1 MNSFLTVLPKRSYL
15 SLTVSMMTCLI
26 LLINVSFKIITVHG
40 MIFTASSLLCPL
52 VATLYLMVLKECNL
66 IQQRHILNQSLL
78 ALYLFSIGIY
88 LLVNLPAAENIYE
101 NPAYQIVFED
111 IPKKFFAATLAFG
124 LSFYLPHLLCC
135 AKNSEML
142 VSPKKRLVLALFG
155 GFAFFSIDFVLL
167 FLDPYFENFNRIY
180 VDSLMV
186 SAGILLLVGIVYL
199 SYHLLINPVRAKRKI
214 PASPAYLSIPLYH
227 YLVSFSVT
235 IMLICLACEYRLIAF
250 TEVTTIGASAIFFP
264 FTLIAS
270 TLIGELYGYR
280 ANLRLAIVLIMA
292 ELSFDFLLMATVA
305 LPAPDFFN
313 INPFYSVILPRRIP
327 AGTLALFVTFVSNAM
342 LLENLKFTSLGLN
355 RWTRILIANIF
366 ATSLLCLVNYSIL
379 YTGVYPYDQIFNLV
393 LNSWIYKM
401 TASLLSLPL
410 VLWLFNLCKDRK
422 YSVPQDEKSYL
433 VNLGRKT
440 R

>member
-1 MNSFLTVLPKRSYL
+1 MTSFLTVLPKRSYL
-15 SLTVSMMTCLI
+15 TLTVSMMTCLI

-52 VATLYLMVLKECNL
+52 VATFYLMILKECNL

-88 LLVNLPAAENIYE
+88 LLVNLPSAENIYE

-135 AKNSEML
+135 AKNSEIL
-142 VSPKKRLVLALFG
+142 ISPKKRLILALFG
-155 GFAFFSIDFVLL
+155 GFLFFSIDFFLL

-180 VDSLMV
+180 IDSLIV
-186 SAGILLLVGIVYL
+186 SAAILLLVGVVYL
-199 SYHLLINPVRAKRKI
+199 SYYLLINPVRAKRKK
-214 PASPAYLSIPLYH
+214 PDFPLYLSMPLYH

-235 IMLICLACEYRLIAF
+235 ILLICLACEYRLISF
-250 TEVTTIGASAIFFP
+250 SETITIGASAIFFP
-264 FTLIAS
+264 LTLIAG

-280 ANLRLAIVLIMA
+280 ANLRLALVLILA
-292 ELSFDFLLMATVA
+292 ELTFDFLLMGTVA
-305 LPAPDFFN
+305 LPAPEFFN
-313 INPFYSVILPRRIP
+313 INSFYTVILPRRIP

-342 LLENLKFTSLGLN
+342 LLENLKYTSLGLN
-355 RWTRILIANIF
+355 RWARILIANIF
-366 ATSLLCLVNYSIL
+366 ATSLLCLVNYSLL

-393 LNSWIYKM
+393 LNSWIYKVSAALCSLPIVIWLLNYFKNQMRGYM
-401 TASLLSLPL
+401 TA
-410 VLWLFNLCKDRK
+410 
-422 YSVPQDEKSYL
+422 EA
-433 VNLGRKT
+433 VN
-440 R
+440 